1 MNFQDVLKPIE
12 EFMVWTFET
21 LLEPIGNSFNVLVT
35 IGIVAGIGI
44 WLRMQSRYNA
54 EAERNNT
61 LK

>member
-21 LLEPIGNSFNVLVT
+21 LLEPIGNSFNIVVT
-35 IGIVAGIGI
+35 LGIVVGIGV
-44 WLRMQSRYNA
+44 WLRMQSKFND